1 MIRAAALLRTLLETI
16 TTGLD
21 TGDQPASV
29 ADARTQPDRASID
42 SIAAF
47 IRLGQLGTLAGL
59 IQAVELLG
67 TVIREVSPDTGRL
80 LLPFVEAISTNARVQ
95 LRSIVSANDESRR
108 LWTIMD
114 LTLATMRGILR
125 HNLATHPRGFDAWH
139 ALRLHAR

>member
-1 MIRAAALLRTLLETI
+1 MIRAAALLRTLLATL

-29 ADARTQPDRASID
+29 ADARTQPDRARID

-67 TVIREVSPDTGRL
+67 TDPGGLPGSRAPASTVCRSDLFERPRPAPGGRL
-80 LLPFVEAISTNARVQ
+80 
-95 LRSIVSANDESRR
+95 
-108 LWTIMD
+108 
-114 LTLATMRGILR
+114 RGR
-125 HNLATHPRGFDAWH
+125 
-139 ALRLHAR
+139 